1 MKKNEK
7 FYKSYKSV
15 FEFVKCKSKRIY
27 CSCRI
32 LEFKNNAKK
41 TRAVVKELKIR
52 GKIRNTESGLPKKLV
67 IAKNK

>member
-15 FEFVKCKSKRIY
+15 FESVKCKSKRIY

-41 TRAVVKELKIR
+41 TRAVVKELI
-52 GKIRNTESGLPKKLV
+52 GKICNTESGLPKKLV
-67 IAKNK
+67 IEKNK